1 MRSGRSILY
10 VERSLSKV
18 SLASPY
24 RNVRCR
30 FNHSNDR
37 YYPLATRPSEYLGR
51 GVEAETESEFPGVGA
66 EDDHVSSHLLS
77 LRSKSE
83 LC

>member
-1 MRSGRSILY
+1 VR
-10 VERSLSKV
+10 
-18 SLASPY
+18 Y
-24 RNVRCR
+24 RL
-30 FNHSNDR
+30 NHSDDR
-37 YYPLATRPSEYLGR
+37 YDPLATRPSEHLGR

-66 EDDHVSSHLLS
+66 EDDHVSYHLLS